1 MKSRIE
7 KAAKREFRSIPEH
20 WQKPIIEAILELEDD
35 PTPTGSLE
43 LTGYPNYHRIKV
55 GPYRVIYKL
64 GRQNLVIRRIRI
76 RSDETYRG
84 LNPQD

>member
-7 KAAKREFRSIPEH
+7 KAAKRELRSIPSN
-20 WQKPIIEAILELEDD
+20 WQKAIIEAILDLEDD
-35 PTPTGSLE
+35 PTPSGSLE
-43 LTGYPNYHRIKV
+43 LTGYPNYYRIKV
-55 GPYRVIYKL
+55 GYYRVVYRL
-64 GRQNLVIRRIRI
+64 GHNALVVRRIRK